1 MPSSQLGNPAGAT
14 GGTATSDSIEV
25 THYVNSSG
33 GTLAVG
39 DVVIASG
46 VSGLACTTTTSAK
59 SKKVLGVVAEP
70 AGGPPGAATSG
81 TTYAS
86 GAVIPVVT
94 KGVARINIA
103 ANTIADAAILG
114 TSTAAKVA
122 DTAGTPLPGDVIAVA
137 LEADSAKDANNTI
150 RAIIGKL

>member
-1 MPSSQLGNPAGAT
+1 MASSQLGNPAGVS
-14 GGTATSDSIEV
+14 GGTAVSDTIEV
-25 THYVNSSG
+25 GHYVNSSG
-33 GTLAVG
+33 GSLAVG

-46 VSGLACTTTTSAK
+46 TAGVECTTTTTAK
-59 SKKVLGVVAEP
+59 HKKALGVVSEP
-70 AGGPPGAATSG
+70 TPGAPGAATSG

-94 KGVARINIA
+94 RGPARINIG
-103 ANTIADAAILG
+103 ANTIADGAILG
-114 TSTAAKVA
+114 TSTTVKVA

-137 LEADSAKDANNTI
+137 LETQATKDANNTI